1 VRFVYVTVLIA
12 LLAACPGR
20 GTRKTLVPDVPQN
33 GDAQARSRFN
43 QAVSTFKKDGAVTST
58 EFREIIDDFPE
69 DPIVPWAQLYAGIAA
84 VKERKLDI
92 ASKELQDLIDNEGTD
107 KGLRTRAQLFL
118 GITKNYQG
126 DSENA
131 LKLLKLGEKAIE
143 GDSERYEYLAAVAY
157 AFAGSERPLASL
169 PFFDQLYPHVTP
181 TERALIVSRVE
192 EVVAA
197 ADPNTLKR
205 LFDEIDDRKGPSM
218 AAIAS
223 RLAIVLEQQGKPND
237 AKQMRDAAAPARAAV
252 GLPKTIGEMAPSSS
266 GGDSGLIGA
275 VLPLGGNANRV
286 GEAAVAGL
294 GLAAGIADGKGVA
307 AVEVRAAND
316 GGAASLAVED
326 LAKAN
331 VIAIIGPIESDLV
344 EQAAQRAEG
353 LGVPL
358 LSLGARPEKVAA
370 GRFVFHVRHS
380 AEARARALAAR
391 AISKGVTKFAVLAP
405 DSGYGKS
412 VTAAFVDEVTK
423 NNGTITKTIMYPKDT
438 KSFGS
443 FAKKLGDGFQSVFVP
458 EEADK
463 LGLITPALAAT
474 GSVPKPLGTKKISG
488 GGHPILLMST
498 AEGLSGDYINIAGR
512 QSEGAW
518 FAPGYYPDDQDPA
531 QKQFLDRYIA
541 AYAKA
546 PSVTEAY
553 AYDAALLA
561 ASASSGGRAALA
573 STLARATLTGV
584 TGTFQFDPDH
594 RRADPGV
601 IYAVV
606 NDNNVVAIRVL
617 K

>member
-1 VRFVYVTVLIA
+1 
-12 LLAACPGR
+12 
-20 GTRKTLVPDVPQN
+20 
-33 GDAQARSRFN
+33 
-43 QAVSTFKKDGAVTST
+43 
-58 EFREIIDDFPE
+58 
-69 DPIVPWAQLYAGIAA
+69 
-84 VKERKLDI
+84 
-92 ASKELQDLIDNEGTD
+92 
-107 KGLRTRAQLFL
+107 
-118 GITKNYQG
+118 
-126 DSENA
+126 
-131 LKLLKLGEKAIE
+131 
-143 GDSERYEYLAAVAY
+143 
-157 AFAGSERPLASL
+157 
-169 PFFDQLYPHVTP
+169 
-181 TERALIVSRVE
+181 
-192 EVVAA
+192 
-197 ADPNTLKR
+197 
-205 LFDEIDDRKGPSM
+205 
-218 AAIAS
+218 
-223 RLAIVLEQQGKPND
+223 
-237 AKQMRDAAAPARAAV
+237 
-252 GLPKTIGEMAPSSS
+252 
-266 GGDSGLIGA
+266 
-275 VLPLGGNANRV
+275 
-286 GEAAVAGL
+286 
-294 GLAAGIADGKGVA
+294 
-307 AVEVRAAND
+307 VRAAND

-391 AISKGVTKFAVLAP
+391 AISKGVTKFAVLTP

-423 NNGTITKTIMYPKDT
+423 NNGTITKTITYPKDT

-584 TGTFQFDPDH
+584 TGTIQFDPDH